1 MFLRPTY
8 RCALALALF
17 LFSVPLHAQ
26 STEDKRLAA
35 APAMPNAVANDC
47 EVGRA
52 EAELVVSDV
61 RARLYN
67 MGNLFWRSTAP
78 AYTVPKTGGT
88 NALFAFGIWISGF
101 TNGELRAAAST
112 YGPFE
117 FAPGPLD
124 NDGNAPA
131 DCADFDRIWSVDDQD
146 LSRYDD
152 TGIATRDLRDW
163 PVDLGAEVVD
173 GDGNPDNYDLA
184 AGDRPR
190 LFGTQ
195 TAFWV
200 MNDVGVPHQRTQSL
214 PLGIEVQVT
223 AWAIASTEAAL
234 DQGTY
239 YRYRL
244 VNKSGQPI
252 DEVVL
257 TTFVDADVGN
267 EFEDDY
273 IGSDP
278 ARSLM
283 FAYNADNED
292 LGGYGT
298 PPPAVGVR
306 FLDPAAG
313 AAAYFN
319 SGACDDLCDP
329 QDAEQYRFYQTGRWK
344 DGLPLTVGST
354 GRTGTE
360 PTSFVY
366 PGEPGTYWSEACP
379 DDPGCG
385 DPIPPSDR
393 RFQISTVPF
402 DLPAGASRDVT
413 FALPFAFGTQN
424 FGPVGNPTGSVQ
436 AMKLASDRIQAAF
449 DDGSLFAPAPR
460 PLTLDAPT
468 LLEPADGTLFR
479 IDEDDTPPTLSW
491 APVAGAEGYQVQVEV
506 VEEETTTTR
515 SFYVTE
521 TSFVFN
527 DIVPDNTVFAYRWSV
542 EPDGRLPDG
551 TRTAG
556 ERSETRAFSLYR
568 FVPGLAQDGVG
579 LVEIASASG
588 TDPCAGTPDDPG
600 CAGGFGGNTVWHD
613 TDATG
618 DYYVSSGGNTGLL
631 GELDLNRAL
640 VQEDEI
646 ELRFT
651 AACAEPGA
659 CLATYL
665 SSGDGEILSVPFEA
679 WYLGDT
685 PDDPADDLRML
696 PYFRESGDAPVTDF
710 ADTFTGTDN
719 WADGPG
725 APITERIFLYMPDRP
740 DGYALF
746 NEAAR
751 SFGGP
756 GALYDRDADGDAQAD
771 LGQDGVA
778 CRLQG
783 MYTDYCYRG
792 NGRDR
797 GNSLYNNVVFADAAG
812 DGTTPGVG
820 TVIRFVTT
828 KQQAVSDE
836 GGAPQPQ
843 ALTLDAYPNPVRGTA
858 TLSYTLPESGR
869 ATLAVY
875 DVLGRRVAVV
885 TDATQAAGAHTAQL
899 DTNRLAS
906 GIYVAVLATEVGQQT
921 RRFTVLR

>member
-1 MFLRPTY
+1 
-8 RCALALALF
+8 
-17 LFSVPLHAQ
+17 
-26 STEDKRLAA
+26 
-35 APAMPNAVANDC
+35 MPNAVANDC

-124 NDGNAPA
+124 DAGNAPA
-131 DCADFDRIWSVDDQD
+131 DCAAFDRIWSVDDQD

-152 TGIATRDLRDW
+152 TGIATRDLRNW

-223 AWAIASTEAAL
+223 AWAIATTEAAL

-292 LGGYGT
+292 EGGYGT

-329 QDAEQYRFYQTGRWK
+329 QGAEQYRFYQTGRWK
-344 DGLPLTVGST
+344 DGLPLTVGGT

-413 FALPFAFGTQN
+413 FAMPFAFGTQN
-424 FGPVGNPTGSVQ
+424 YGPVGNPTGSVQ

-460 PLTLDAPT
+460 QLILDAPT
-468 LLEPADGTLFR
+468 LLEPADGTLFSF
-479 IDEDDTPPTLSW
+479 DLDDTAPTLRWS
-491 APVAGAEGYQVQVEV
+491 PVAGAEGYRV
-506 VEEETTTTR
+506 VFEIDQGGKRVARTTYTAD
-515 SFYVTE
+515 SE
-521 TSFVFN
+521 I
-527 DIVPDNTVFAYRWSV
+527 IVADVIPDNTTFTYRWSV
-542 EPDGRLPDG
+542 EPDGRLADG
-551 TRTAG
+551 TRVAG
-556 ERSETRAFSLYR
+556 ERSETRSFALYR
-568 FVPGLAQDGVG
+568 YVPGIVG
-579 LVEIASASG
+579 AGAGIVEVANASG
-588 TDPCAGTPDDPG
+588 SDPCADTPGDAG
-600 CAGGFGGNTVWHD
+600 CAGGFGGNTVWQD
-613 TDATG
+613 PDAAR
-618 DYYVSSGGNTGLL
+618 DYYLSSGTGGGFLSDLL
-631 GELDLNRAL
+631 RNIEVVD
-640 VQEDEI
+640 EDEV

-659 CLATYL
+659 CLAVYYTPA
-665 SSGDGEILSVPFEA
+665 SADGAILSVPFEA
-679 WYLGDT
+679 WHLADT
-685 PDDPADDLRML
+685 PADPADDTRMIPHVL
-696 PYFRESGDAPVTDF
+696 ASGNGTVADF
-710 ADTFTGTDN
+710 ADTFTGTDP
-719 WADGPG
+719 WVQGPG
-725 APITERIFLYMPDRP
+725 APVTERVFLFMADRP
-740 DGYALF
+740 DGYDRF
-746 NEAAR
+746 NEAAQG
-751 SFGGP
+751 FGGP
-756 GALYDRDADGDAQAD
+756 GAVYDRDADGDAQTEVG
-771 LGQDGVA
+771 LDGEE
-778 CRLQG
+778 CQFQG
-783 MYTDYCYRG
+783 LYTDFCFRG
-792 NGRDR
+792 DSGDR
-797 GNSLYNNVVFADAAG
+797 NFLYANIVFADAAE
-812 DGTTPGVG
+812 DGTTPDVG
-820 TVIRFVTT
+820 TVVRFVTI
-828 KQQAVSDE
+828 KRQAVADE

-843 ALTLDAYPNPVRGTA
+843 TLALDAYPNPVRGTA
-858 TLSYTLPESGR
+858 TLAYTLPESGR

-906 GIYVAVLATEVGQQT
+906 GIYVAVLATEAGQQT